1 MSRIARKPVTV
12 PAGVKVAVNA
22 ASRTLSFDGPKG
34 KLSFVYRP
42 EVGVNV
48 EGSTV
53 TVTMDPAIVELGSN
67 RAFWGTT
74 RALIQTAVDGV
85 LKGYE
90 KKLEIIGV
98 GWGARVQGKKLV
110 LTIGFA
116 NTIEVPIP
124 DGVKVEVNQLIKHF
138 NHLPGERE
146 TSEPGR
152 AHALLRDCAARLN
165 NTDARDLS
173 KSRETWA
180 ASKVSTAIRKTLAD
194 LPKLS
199 DMIRKLNSSRISTE
213 KKPSFTRA
221 KRKRA
226 QKTPIAR
233 TAPNRTTPIQPNWIS
248 RSSQPLCAEGTS
260 QWVSART
267 TEAGT
272 EVGVQNAL

>member
-53 TVTMDPAIVELGSN
+53 TVTMDPAIVEIGSN

-124 DGVKVEVNQLIKHF
+124 DGVKVEVNQLIVTVSGPNKQAV
-138 NHLPGERE
+138 GEFASRVR
-146 TSEPGR
+146 SQRKPEPYNGKGIKY
-152 AHALLRDCAARLN
+152 
-165 NTDARDLS
+165 TD
-173 KSRETWA
+173 E
-180 ASKVSTAIRKTLAD
+180 VIQRKKGKAFG
-194 LPKLS
+194 S
-199 DMIRKLNSSRISTE
+199 
-213 KKPSFTRA
+213 
-221 KRKRA
+221 
-226 QKTPIAR
+226 
-233 TAPNRTTPIQPNWIS
+233 
-248 RSSQPLCAEGTS
+248 
-260 QWVSART
+260 
-267 TEAGT
+267 
-272 EVGVQNAL
+272 